1 MATLAEVARQEPEIA
16 AIASRLWPGP
26 LALESGRAVP
36 RGEPAFAIAYLATVR
51 RDVAPRLHP
60 FCPILAD
67 GRLFA
72 AIARRSPKRWDLR
85 RDARCVIHAT
95 PGPDDDELCIRA
107 VASDVTSDATTTSV
121 VRAVVARS
129 HVGGMIESFE
139 HEPIFEFDI
148 QRVDIAH
155 WVDVGQPGTHAVREH
170 WPRQAP

>member
-1 MATLAEVARQEPEIA
+1 VIDRDAPEIA
-16 AIASRLWPGP
+16 AVASRLWPG
-26 LALESGRAVP
+26 LVALDRGRPVP
-36 RGEPAFAIAYLATVR
+36 TGQHVFAIAYLATVR
-51 RDVAPRLHP
+51 RDGAPRLHP
-60 FCPILAD
+60 FCPVLAD

-72 AIARRSPKRWDLR
+72 AIPRRSPKGWDLR
-85 RDARCVIHAT
+85 RDGRCVIHAT
-95 PGPDDDELCIRA
+95 PGSDDDELCIRA

-129 HVGGMIESFE
+129 HVGGMVESFE